1 EQDHAAQRH
10 VQCGAGGAE
19 MRLGVAQLPETKRGA
34 LAPRFVLRG
43 KCGAGPDRWN
53 QGPVINW
60 SLGCPSTSDMKVLR
74 LLAMSALDRGG
85 PSDTIDPLQ
94 ADMDSRRPC
103 RSASNPWE
111 PFHRTFFRRAHPFR
125 PVAGKP
131 RRQRSP
137 VCPSLLQAWGSNDQV
152 RSAQRCFH
160 EAVCRSAAPESL
172 RWDTPAEVSCLR
184 KLGKSQALFR
194 AMHPKEGLL
203 DPSSVACL
211 SNSIHACPNKRDGP
225 TFRSLLPRLR

>member
-34 LAPRFVLRG
+34 LAPRFVLRD
-43 KCGAGPDRWN
+43 KCGAGSDRWN

-60 SLGCPSTSDMKVLR
+60 SLGCPSASDMKVLR
-74 LLAMSALDRGG
+74 LLAMFVLDRGE
-85 PSDTIDPLQ
+85 PSNTIDPLQ
-94 ADMDSRRPC
+94 ADMDSRWPC

-111 PFHRTFFRRAHPFR
+111 PFHRTSFRRAHPFR

-137 VCPSLLQAWGSNDQV
+137 VCPSLLQAWGSSDQV
-152 RSAQRCFH
+152 QSAQRCFY

-172 RWDTPAEVSCLR
+172 RWDTPAEVSGLR

-194 AMHPKEGLL
+194 AMRPREGSP
-203 DPSSVACL
+203 DPWSAACP
-211 SNSIHACPNKRDGP
+211 SNSIHACPNRRDGQ
-225 TFRSLLPRLR
+225 TFRFRLPRPR